1 MSEEEI
7 LSQEEMSDLANNS
20 NGDNSASREELYE
33 QGQVL
38 PYDFKKPEHTKQSY
52 FPTLQLINEKT
63 ALDLRDKLELM
74 LQQKVEVTA
83 QEAHINRFGEFI
95 LSLSTPIDIKKINM
109 PELKG
114 SFLICFD
121 NDLIDSVIEGYF
133 GAPEI
138 MSGEKDNSKDGS
150 DDDSENKDSGDES
163 KESIKDIV
171 EKEEFTN
178 AESRISQKLLNF
190 MLESM
195 KDGWRLLDN
204 YTFNYEETESNPRLL
219 NHIDHEELIININF
233 ELKIRD
239 KVSIVRIGMPYKML
253 DKVKHKLRRV
263 VQNIQ
268 EASDK
273 KWLTKM
279 YDKLQ
284 AIPMELVG
292 ELGRVVLPVN
302 KLIEL
307 KVGDTLRIQKPE
319 SITIYAN
326 KTPIL
331 TGQLGEANG
340 QTAIQVNE
348 WIKPEVKK

>member
-7 LSQEEMSDLANNS
+7 LSQEEMSDLAGS
-20 NGDNSASREELYE
+20 SEDNKYSSQEELYE
-33 QGQVL
+33 RGQVH
-38 PYDFKKPEHTKQSY
+38 PYDFKQPEHTKQSH
-52 FPTLQLINEKT
+52 FPTLQIINEKT

-74 LQQKVEVTA
+74 LQQKVEVKA
-83 QEAHINRFGEFI
+83 QEAHINRFGEFVH
-95 LSLSTPIDIKKINM
+95 SLSIPVDIKKIYV

-121 NDLIDSVIEGYF
+121 NGLIDSVIEGYF
-133 GAPEI
+133 GAPE
-138 MSGEKDNSKDGS
+138 MTSEQKEETEEGNG
-150 DDDSENKDSGDES
+150 DSEKSTENSEVS
-163 KESIKDIV
+163 LEEIL

-178 AESRISQKLLNF
+178 AESRISHKLLNYVI
-190 MLESM
+190 ESM
-195 KDGWRLLDN
+195 QGGWRLLEN
-204 YTFNYEETESNPRLL
+204 YTFKYEKTESNPRLL
-219 NHIDHEELIININF
+219 NHLDHEELIININF

-239 KVSIVRIGMPYKML
+239 RVNVIRVGIPYKML

-273 KWLTKM
+273 KWLTKL

-284 AIPMELVG
+284 SVPMELVG

-302 KLIEL
+302 KIIEL

-331 TGQLGEANG
+331 TGQLGESNG
-340 QTAIQVNE
+340 QTAIQVND
-348 WIKPEVKK
+348 WIKPEMKK